1 VCSRPVASTTL
12 NFRVG
17 FFMISP
23 STSYGDRN
31 SQNKTEKKP
40 RYGFVALSQGCQPL
54 HMRPTGRQVLAADT
68 KSAALTR

>member
-1 VCSRPVASTTL
+1 VLEAR
-12 NFRVG
+12 G
-17 FFMISP
+17 FHHSQFSCRIFISP

-40 RYGFVALSQGCQPL
+40 RYGFVVLSQGCQPL